1 MTVAIQYSKP
11 SSGKDGGEIFGL
23 DVAVNNFL
31 SAYFKHSQQE
41 QFICRPTDLPSFEH
55 FKSLAQA
62 AGVDA
67 EKRCIG
73 IDPRYPQ
80 HNLQKISCLFRPD
93 PLTADLTWRRLQVP
107 APGFVTCGLVH
118 TMSGERI
125 ARAVNEL
132 CLSPSD
138 VTDALICPSDAIR
151 DVVQNL
157 WAIHTDY
164 LRHRFGTSYRCEVQT
179 PVIPLG
185 IDTEKFQRLTTPEKR
200 AAQRKALNASDDDII
215 LLFLGRLSFATKAH
229 PLALWQA
236 AQRAAQETKKKIR
249 VVMFGYFKPKDMEKH
264 YRDLAAEIG
273 KDAPIEFIMNDD
285 ARFPDGLWAGAD
297 IFTSLSDNIQE
308 SFGLTPVEAMAA
320 GLPVV
325 ITDWNG
331 YRGSARDRED
341 GFLIRTLTPP
351 VSSGLAIAQAY
362 YNEENYGVSLM
373 GAAQST
379 TIDIG
384 QCATAIADLANNA
397 DKRRSMGAS
406 ARLRAQNTFD
416 WKHIIPAYETL
427 WAELAA
433 KRQAQPQKSM
443 VPAHWPA
450 MHPSYPNPFQMFRSF
465 PSAVITPHNI
475 VQVVMPVADIQL
487 IIKHEMNFFLPEL
500 LAPKETMLELIEVI
514 RKAGTPRVAD
524 ITAAFPVN
532 EHDRILRCLGW
543 MLKHGVAVMVR
554 K

>member
-31 SAYFKHSQQE
+31 TAYFKHSRQE
-41 QFICRPTDLPSFEH
+41 QFICRPTDIPSFEH
-55 FKSLAQA
+55 FKELARA
-62 AGVDA
+62 TGIDA
-67 EKRCIG
+67 DKRCIG

-80 HNLQKISCLFRPD
+80 HNMGQISCLFRPD
-93 PLTADLTWRRLQVP
+93 PLTADLTWRRQQVS
-107 APGFVTCGLVH
+107 APGFATCGLVH

-138 VTDALICPSDAIR
+138 GTDALICPSNAIR

-164 LRHRFGTSYRCEVQT
+164 LRHRFGTSYTCEVQT

-185 IDTEKFQRLTTPEKR
+185 IDTEKFARLTTAPQR
-200 AAQRKALNASDDDII
+200 ASQRKALNAGDDEII
-215 LLFLGRLSFATKAH
+215 VLFLGRLSFATKAH

-236 AQRAAQETKKKIR
+236 AQRAAQRTKHKIR

-264 YRDLAAEIG
+264 FRDLAADIATH
-273 KDAPIEFIMNDD
+273 APIEFIMNDD
-285 ARFPDGLWAGAD
+285 PRFPDGLWAGAD

-320 GLPVV
+320 GLPSV

-331 YRGSARDRED
+331 YRGGVRDGVD
-341 GFLIRTLTPP
+341 GFLIRTITPP
-351 VSSGLAIAQAY
+351 ASSGMAIAQAY

-379 TIDIG
+379 AVDIE
-384 QCATAIADLANNA
+384 QCATTIAELTNNSE
-397 DKRRSMGAS
+397 KRRSMGAS
-406 ARLRAQNTFD
+406 ARANAQNTFD
-416 WKHIIPAYETL
+416 WKHIIPAYENL

-433 KRQAQPQKSM
+433 KRKAKPPTPA
-443 VPAHWPA
+443 VPANWPA
-450 MHPSYPNPFQMFRSF
+450 LHPSFTNPFQMFRSF
-465 PSAVITPHNI
+465 PSAIITPHNI
-475 VQVVMPVADIQL
+475 VQVVMPVADIQV

-500 LAPKETMLELIEVI
+500 LASKETMLELIEVI
-514 RKAGTPRVAD
+514 RKAGTARVAD
-524 ITAAFPVN
+524 VTAAFPVN
-532 EHDRILRCLGW
+532 EQDRILRCVGW
-543 MLKHGVAVMVR
+543 MLKHGVAVV
-554 K
+554 KN